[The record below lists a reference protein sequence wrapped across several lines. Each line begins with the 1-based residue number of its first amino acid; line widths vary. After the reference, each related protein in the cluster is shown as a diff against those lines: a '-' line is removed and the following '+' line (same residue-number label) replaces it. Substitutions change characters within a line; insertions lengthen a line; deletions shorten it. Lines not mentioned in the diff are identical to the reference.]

1 MYNSLCEQLCFLDPA
16 ATNGS
21 DYSGVSIDLVF
32 TAGTSNG
39 TLQCINVTI
48 IDDSLV
54 ESNETFSVTMTTSNS
69 VVVLGNNLT
78 TITITDTD
86 SMQ

>member
-1 MYNSLCEQLCFLDPA
+1 MFPA

-21 DYSGVSIDLVF
+21 DYLGVSMDLIF

-48 IDDSLV
+48 IDDSSV
-54 ESNETFSVTMTTSNS
+54 ESIETFTVTLTTSNS
-69 VVVLGNNLT
+69 LVELG
-78 TITITDTD
+78 TDTD